1 MTSLPPEVPERL
13 RYIAEIISAYN
24 TCLILENTLQL
35 AVDKGEDVS
44 LRNKL
49 VYVRILGYLIHYVP
63 TNQGLKNTAKEISS
77 CTDDSTLLDVG
88 RMYYDHFIQA
98 CTFPNLGLTCDL
110 DLTRSPVRANRSPIP
125 TPPNHASC
133 PSFDT
138 FADMMNDTLVETPPP
153 VYATLIYHILVP
165 AHGPDICTPATAHHP
180 NFGHMLVLLLGSL
193 GLYILY

>member
-88 RMYYDHFIQA
+88 RIYYDQFIRA

-125 TPPNHASC
+125 TPPNHASR
-133 PSFDT
+133 PSFYT
-138 FADMMNDTLVETPPP
+138 FADTMNDTLVETPQSHAEAKKH
-153 VYATLIYHILVP
+153 VGLVVFSLSRNS
-165 AHGPDICTPATAHHP
+165 HSSHP
-180 NFGHMLVLLLGSL
+180 SWSGSYPRWISL
-193 GLYILY
+193 RRD